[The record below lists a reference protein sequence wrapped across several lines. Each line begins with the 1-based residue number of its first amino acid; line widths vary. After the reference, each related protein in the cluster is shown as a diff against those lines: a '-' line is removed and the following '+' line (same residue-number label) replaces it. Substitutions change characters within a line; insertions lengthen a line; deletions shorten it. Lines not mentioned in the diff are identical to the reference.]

1 MTYLEVDVVVIGA
14 GVAGLMLTKKLAD
27 LGISLALIER
37 NEKSA
42 MGPSTK
48 NEGWL
53 HRGTYHANSI
63 KDRQMAIQVSR
74 RCIYG
79 YEQVVRYAPEAVEDI
94 NIPSFAVLKNE
105 ELYDDVISRWKEADV
120 SFVEMNKNSVEHI
133 LPEINAENVS
143 SIFRVKDLGINTRIL
158 YSKLLTHSEKLGVHT
173 FNNAFVDFTNFP
185 RHQIAFSNNDTKIE
199 IAPKLYI
206 HTTGYGIKDLFQSQF
221 QMDLPLRFWKSH
233 LIVTPKLSK
242 QSVFFLDAREAAM
255 MNHGRVSIVG
265 LNEDAFM
272 CESPDFDAIEEKIQN
287 ILQAVSRLF
296 KITRPFDFLPVAC
309 IKADLASDSRFAR
322 SLNINIFEPIDGH
335 ICALPGKMT
344 ETPYLTDIL
353 TKLVYEK
360 LSDQRIAQ
368 RPMDDWDYVR
378 F

>member
-158 YSKLLTHSEKLGVHT
+158 YSKLLTHSE
-173 FNNAFVDFTNFP
+173 N
-185 RHQIAFSNNDTKIE
+185 
-199 IAPKLYI
+199 
-206 HTTGYGIKDLFQSQF
+206 
-221 QMDLPLRFWKSH
+221 
-233 LIVTPKLSK
+233 
-242 QSVFFLDAREAAM
+242 
-255 MNHGRVSIVG
+255 
-265 LNEDAFM
+265 
-272 CESPDFDAIEEKIQN
+272 
-287 ILQAVSRLF
+287 
-296 KITRPFDFLPVAC
+296 
-309 IKADLASDSRFAR
+309 
-322 SLNINIFEPIDGH
+322 
-335 ICALPGKMT
+335 
-344 ETPYLTDIL
+344 
-353 TKLVYEK
+353 
-360 LSDQRIAQ
+360 
-368 RPMDDWDYVR
+368 
-378 F
+378 